1 MEELNIIKNE
11 INKVKTHYSD
21 SLLLGLINLN
31 TTQINHLKKQAV
43 TSLRSYSQKG
53 LLRVE

>member
-31 TTQINHLKKQAV
+31 TTQIDHLKKRAV